1 MAIKTVAIE
10 PAVAVIIVAAGS
22 GTRLGRPEPKA
33 FVTVGQ
39 RSILEHALETVFSL
53 SEAVQVI
60 VVAPSALVDD
70 ARAQAKKVAG
80 SAADYLTVVGGG
92 DTRQQSVAAGLAQLN
107 PAVEVVLVHDAA
119 RAFTPVGQFDA
130 VVAAVRATG
139 GGVIPSLPVADT
151 IKQIDW
157 TGAVESTLDRSA
169 LVAVQTPQG
178 FPRAALVAAYAA
190 SAHDETD
197 DAGVFSAA
205 GNSVTIVDG
214 DPFAFKITTPWD
226 LRRAEALLA
235 PPERVELVETA
246 RLVETPTMRI
256 GTGIDVHAFD
266 ESRALWLGALYWPAE
281 PGLAGHSD
289 GDAVCHAMC
298 DALLSAAGL
307 GDIGSR
313 FGTADSRFIN
323 AHGDVFI
330 TETLALVHGAGFTV
344 SNVAVQVISNA
355 PKVAPRRVEL
365 EARLSA
371 LVGASV
377 SVSATTTDGL
387 GFTGRGEGV
396 MATATALLHA

>member
-1 MAIKTVAIE
+1 VAIE

-33 FVTVGQ
+33 FVTVGR

-60 VVAPSALVDD
+60 VVAPSAMVGD
-70 ARAQAKKVAG
+70 ATVQATAIAG

-92 DTRQQSVAAGLAQLN
+92 DTRQQSVVAGLAQLG

-119 RAFTPVGQFDA
+119 RAFTPIEQFDA
-130 VVAAVRATG
+130 VIATVRATG

-178 FPRAALVAAYAA
+178 FPRAALAAAYAA
-190 SAHDETD
+190 STRDHTD
-197 DAGVFSAA
+197 DAAVFSAA
-205 GNSVTIVDG
+205 GNAVTVVDG
-214 DPFAFKITTPWD
+214 DPLAFKITTPWD
-226 LRRAEALLA
+226 LRRAESLLA
-235 PPERVELVETA
+235 RPVETA
-246 RLVETPTMRI
+246 TSVETATIRI

-266 ESRALWLGALYWPAE
+266 ESRPLWFGALYWPAE

-289 GDAVCHAMC
+289 GDAVCHAIC

-313 FGTADSRFIN
+313 FGTADSRFVD
-323 AHGDVFI
+323 AHGDIFI
-330 TETLALVHGAGFTV
+330 TETLALVRGAGFTV
-344 SNVAVQVISNA
+344 SNIAVQVVSNA

-365 EARLSA
+365 EARLSE
-371 LVGASV
+371 LVGAPV

-396 MATATALLHA
+396 MATATALLHG

>member
-1 MAIKTVAIE
+1 MAIE

-33 FVTVGQ
+33 FVTVGR

-60 VVAPSALVDD
+60 VVAPSAMVGD
-70 ARAQAKKVAG
+70 ATVQATAIAG

-92 DTRQQSVAAGLAQLN
+92 DTRQQSVVAGLAQLG

-119 RAFTPVGQFDA
+119 RAFTPIEQFDA
-130 VVAAVRATG
+130 VIATVRATG

-178 FPRAALVAAYAA
+178 FPRAALAAAYAA
-190 SAHDETD
+190 STRDHTD
-197 DAGVFSAA
+197 DAAVFSAA
-205 GNSVTIVDG
+205 GNAVTVVDG
-214 DPFAFKITTPWD
+214 DPLAFKITTPWD
-226 LRRAEALLA
+226 LRRAESLLA
-235 PPERVELVETA
+235 GPVETA
-246 RLVETPTMRI
+246 RSVETAGPVETATIRI

-266 ESRALWLGALYWPAE
+266 ESRPLWFGALYWPAE

-313 FGTADSRFIN
+313 FGTADSRFID
-323 AHGDVFI
+323 AHGDIFI

-344 SNVAVQVISNA
+344 SNIAVQVVSNA

-365 EARLSA
+365 EARLSE
-371 LVGASV
+371 LVGAPV

-396 MATATALLHA
+396 MATATALLHG

>member
-1 MAIKTVAIE
+1 MAIEPVAIELVVIEPVAIE

-33 FVTVGQ
+33 FVTVGR

-53 SEAVQVI
+53 GEAVQVI
-60 VVAPSALVDD
+60 VVAPSAMLDD
-70 ARAQAKKVAG
+70 ARAQATAIAG

-92 DTRQQSVAAGLAQLN
+92 DTRQQSVVAGLAQLGA
-107 PAVEVVLVHDAA
+107 AVEVVLVHDAA
-119 RAFTPVGQFDA
+119 RAFTPVEQFDA
-130 VVAAVRATG
+130 VIATVRATG

-157 TGAVESTLDRSA
+157 RGAVESTLDRSA

-178 FPRAALVAAYAA
+178 FPRAALEAAYAA
-190 SAHDETD
+190 STKDHTD
-197 DAGVFSAA
+197 DAAVFSAA
-205 GNSVTIVDG
+205 GNAVTVVDG

-226 LRRAEALLA
+226 LRRAESLLA
-235 PPERVELVETA
+235 PGEIQ
-246 RLVETPTMRI
+246 PTSRI

-266 ESRALWLGALYWPAE
+266 ESRPLWLGALYWPAE

-313 FGTADSRFIN
+313 FGTADSRFID
-323 AHGDVFI
+323 AHGDIFI

-344 SNVAVQVISNA
+344 SNVAVQVVSNM
-355 PKVAPRRVEL
+355 PKVAPRRFEL
-365 EARLSA
+365 EARLSE
-371 LVGASV
+371 LVGAPV

-396 MATATALLHA
+396 MATATALLLG

>member
-1 MAIKTVAIE
+1 MAIEPVAIELVVIEPVAIE

-53 SEAVQVI
+53 GEAVQVI
-60 VVAPSALVDD
+60 VVAPSAMVDD
-70 ARAQAKKVAG
+70 ARAQATAIAG

-92 DTRQQSVAAGLAQLN
+92 DTRQQSVVAGLAQLG
-107 PAVEVVLVHDAA
+107 PAVEIVLVHDAA
-119 RAFTPVGQFDA
+119 RAFTPVEQFDA
-130 VVAAVRATG
+130 VIATVRATG

-178 FPRAALVAAYAA
+178 FPRAALEAAYAA
-190 SAHDETD
+190 STEDHTD
-197 DAGVFSAA
+197 DAAVFSAA
-205 GNSVTIVDG
+205 GNAVTVVDG

-226 LRRAEALLA
+226 LRRAESLLA
-235 PPERVELVETA
+235 PGEIR
-246 RLVETPTMRI
+246 PTSRI

-266 ESRALWLGALYWPAE
+266 ESRPLWLGALYWPAE